1 MGGALDPVVAEG
13 RRRLRLALDDLS
25 PGSRV
30 DVALSGGADSLAL
43 AACLS
48 FVAPQAGWMAG
59 AVIVDHGLQPG
70 SDDVAARAAEQAT
83 ALGLDAE
90 VVTVEVG
97 TEGGPEAAARDARYA
112 VLRARPVDAVLLGH
126 TLDDQAETVLLGLAR
141 GSGPRSIAG
150 MPAIGFDGFIRRP
163 FLGMRRTDTEHICT
177 VSGLDWWTDP
187 HNTDLSLL
195 RSRVRH
201 ELMPRLED
209 VLGGGVAEALARTAS
224 QVRDD
229 LTLLDQLAEE
239 VPDPCD
245 VTLLIAM
252 PTALRRRALRLAALG
267 AGADRSELS
276 SVHISELDRLVT
288 DWHGQKRVELPG
300 GVSASRVGDALRFQP
315 TPVQG

>member
-13 RRRLRLALDDLS
+13 RRRLRLALEDLS

-30 DVALSGGADSLAL
+30 EVALSGGADSLAL

-48 FVAPQAGWMAG
+48 FIAPRAGWMAG
-59 AVIVDHGLQPG
+59 AVVVDHGLQPD
-70 SDDVAARAAEQAT
+70 SADVAARAAEQAT
-83 ALGLDAE
+83 TLGLDAE

-97 TEGGPEAAARDARYA
+97 TDGGPEAAARDARYA
-112 VLRARPVDAVLLGH
+112 ALRARPVDAVLLGH

-150 MPAIGFDGFIRRP
+150 MPAIAFDGFIRRP
-163 FLGMRRTDTEHICT
+163 FLGLRRTDTERICT
-177 VSGLDWWTDP
+177 VTGLDWWTDP
-187 HNTDLSLL
+187 HNHDQSYV

-201 ELMPRLED
+201 ELMPQLED
-209 VLGGGVAEALARTAS
+209 VLGGGVAEALARTAD

-229 LTLLDQLAEE
+229 LAVLDELADE

-245 VTLLIAM
+245 VAVLAAL

-288 DWHGQKRVELPG
+288 DWHGQVRVELPG
-300 GVSASRVGDALRFQP
+300 RVSASRVDDVLRFDT
-315 TPVQG
+315 TPVAG